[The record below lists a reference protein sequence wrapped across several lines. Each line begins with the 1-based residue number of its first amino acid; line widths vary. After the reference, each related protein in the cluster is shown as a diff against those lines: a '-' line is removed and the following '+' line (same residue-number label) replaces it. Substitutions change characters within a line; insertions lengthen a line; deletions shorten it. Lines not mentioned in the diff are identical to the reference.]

1 MISQSAK
8 TASFQGKKRPTEGHC
23 QLPGTNAL
31 HVADRTLTKKRVR
44 EYNGRGTIYAWLR
57 VHHGDVVRC
66 REVEQR
72 PWSVLITEM
81 VSDGVRREDGLE
93 PTAKN
98 VSRVWKRVCRD
109 VAAEVAA
116 ATPKKVPPSRISPE
130 WRPTIVPPPPMFP
143 TPQPTGSAGTLAA
156 AERKRPADPT
166 LSPEAQ
172 AEMDKLDRLLKDADS
187 RRLRL

>member
-1 MISQSAK
+1 MQYTQDRRYHGQKLEVVRTCNIACMS
-8 TASFQGKKRPTEGHC
+8 
-23 QLPGTNAL
+23 LPCVFTSLGL
-31 HVADRTLTKKRVR
+31 PPQ
-44 EYNGRGTIYAWLR
+44 YNGRGTIYAWLR

-116 ATPKKVPPSRISPE
+116 ATPKRVPPSRISPE

-143 TPQPTGSAGTLAA
+143 TPQPTGSAGALAA

-172 AEMDKLDRLLKDADS
+172 AEMDKLDRLLEDADS